1 MSDFCL
7 VFSIILLLTIFCILY
22 FFQGGNILVSND
34 GTIKLAD
41 FGASKRVE
49 EFCAVSDE
57 MEMTMRGTP

>member
-1 MSDFCL
+1 
-7 VFSIILLLTIFCILY
+7 VT
-22 FFQGGNILVSND
+22 ND

-49 EFCAVSDE
+49 EFCVVSDE

>member
-1 MSDFCL
+1 
-7 VFSIILLLTIFCILY
+7 VT
-22 FFQGGNILVSND
+22 ND